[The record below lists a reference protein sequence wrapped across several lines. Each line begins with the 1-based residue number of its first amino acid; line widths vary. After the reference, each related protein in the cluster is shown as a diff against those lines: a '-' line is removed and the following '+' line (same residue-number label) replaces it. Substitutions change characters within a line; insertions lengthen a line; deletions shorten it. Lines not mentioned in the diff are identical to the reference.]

1 MPGRDGTGPAGLGS
15 MTGRGLGPCNG
26 TGETYRGAGYG
37 TGTGFSRG
45 FGGGRGRGRG
55 LGLGFFRGF
64 ANFNASSKTQK
75 ELLQDQKNIL
85 KNRLEEI
92 DKQMEDI

>member
-1 MPGRDGTGPAGLGS
+1 MPGRDGTGPTGLGS

-26 TGETYRGAGYG
+26 TGEAYRGAGFG
-37 TGTGFSRG
+37 RG
-45 FGGGRGRGRG
+45 CGRGRG

-64 ANFNASSKTQK
+64 SEFNASPKKQK
-75 ELLQDQKNIL
+75 ELLQDQKNVL

-92 DKQMEDI
+92 DKQMEDLK